1 MVIPA
6 SLETRLR
13 KLGIDEES
21 LEERFIR
28 GTGAGGQK
36 INKTSSTVQLIHL
49 PTGIEIQCQESRSQ
63 TTNRLRAREI
73 LCEQLEERE
82 RRRSLARKRARA
94 KKRYEK
100 RRPSKA
106 QKEKRR
112 REKSARSDKKN
123 MRRKPGFENS

>member
-1 MVIPA
+1 MEIPA
-6 SLETRLR
+6 SLEARLR
-13 KLGIDEES
+13 KLGIDEDS
-21 LEERFIR
+21 LEEKFIR

-49 PTGIEIQCQESRSQ
+49 PTRIEIQCQESRSQ

-73 LCEQLEERE
+73 LCEQLEERA

-94 KKRYEK
+94 KKRYEMRK
-100 RRPSKA
+100 PSKA

-112 REKSARSDKKN
+112 RDKSARSDKKN
-123 MRRKPGFENS
+123 MRRKPGQ